1 MARIAFTAPHHKA
14 SETGLDILRQGGT
27 ACEAMVAAAA
37 MIAVQYPHM
46 NSIGGDG
53 FWLIAAKDKPPVAID
68 ACGSSAQSIALT
80 DYDPAQGLPQQGG
93 AAALTM
99 AGTISGWQTA
109 LQLFSS
115 GISLSTLLSP
125 AIQAA
130 EQGILTTPSL
140 AAASQKTWNRLA
152 KLEPFA
158 QVYLSSS
165 RDTLKV
171 GDIVTQKALAK
182 TLTHLSQFGLDA
194 FYQGE
199 LAQQMAKELEEAG
212 SPLRLAD
219 FIQHQASIVTPLTH
233 NMSQGQFY
241 NLGAPTQGL
250 ASLLILGIYDR
261 LAHQARSQADHV
273 HLLIEAT
280 KIAFDIRNRAIT
292 DEKYIPTALQ
302 NYLIA
307 ERVDKLAEKVNL
319 SQAAAWPQK
328 TQLGDTVWMG
338 AVDRYGT
345 MVSFIQSIYWEFGSG
360 VVLPSSGVLWNIRSQ
375 SFSLDPE
382 HINCLASRK
391 KPFHTLNPAYA
402 ELKDGRRMVYGTM
415 GGDGQPQ
422 TQACLISRYLYQGD
436 SLEQSIAKPRWLLGR
451 TWGDSTTKL
460 QMESSL
466 MRQLGTELSARGH
479 QINSVPDG
487 IELMGHAGAI
497 VVGTDAILEVAS
509 DPRSDGAALQL
520 WLE

>member
-80 DYDPAQGLPQQGG
+80 DYDPAQGLPQQDG

-158 QVYLSSS
+158 QVYLSPF

-219 FIQHQASIVTPLTH
+219 FIQHKACIVTPLTH

-261 LAHQARSQADHV
+261 LAHQAKSQADHV

-328 TQLGDTVWMG
+328 RNLV
-338 AVDRYGT
+338 
-345 MVSFIQSIYWEFGSG
+345 ILSG
-360 VVLPSSGVLWNIRSQ
+360 WAQ
-375 SFSLDPE
+375 
-382 HINCLASRK
+382 
-391 KPFHTLNPAYA
+391 
-402 ELKDGRRMVYGTM
+402 
-415 GGDGQPQ
+415 
-422 TQACLISRYLYQGD
+422 
-436 SLEQSIAKPRWLLGR
+436 
-451 TWGDSTTKL
+451 
-460 QMESSL
+460 
-466 MRQLGTELSARGH
+466 
-479 QINSVPDG
+479 
-487 IELMGHAGAI
+487 
-497 VVGTDAILEVAS
+497 
-509 DPRSDGAALQL
+509 
-520 WLE
+520 